1 MAILTNLETVRKA
14 DAVNM
19 ARSFRYWAARPGTPT
34 IRVATVYCMLSQATQ
49 LYERNPVNARNQRS
63 FNRFAEFVATEWQQP
78 YQLLA
83 FHEIYHSLSFIST
96 EAQSLF
102 YDDIIHYGVRFM
114 KTCPHTL
121 PLDIIAKLEMSL
133 ASLEQSL
140 LAKDPMMPQHLR
152 NSHQLLITYPESV
165 ALLDDA
171 EIATLIGA
179 AQVHTG
185 IEVVKAAAPKT
196 GGRKKIT
203 VDDL

>member
-1 MAILTNLETVRKA
+1 MAILTDLETVRKA

-49 LYERNPVNARNQRS
+49 LYERSPANARNQRS

-96 EAQSLF
+96 EAQFRF
-102 YDDIIHYGVRFM
+102 YDDILNNGVYFM
-114 KTCPHTL
+114 KPIVHSLST
-121 PLDIIAKLEMSL
+121 DVVSKLEMAL

-140 LAKDPMMPQHLR
+140 LAKDPMMPHHLR

-165 ALLDDA
+165 ALLDDQ